1 MYGKMKGVEDE
12 EEEDEDKK
20 MKKESVDEEA
30 FRRTRI

>member
-20 MKKESVDEEA
+20 MKKESVDEEI
-30 FRRTRI
+30 RRTRI